1 MSRFSGFS
9 PQTLS
14 LFLTTLDSLGVKTF
28 AKQTVFEAHLT
39 GKKHVSAAKLLESK
53 AIDPVTHEKLKQRRE
68 DEKDK
73 QVAWLEVKISKL
85 AELLG
90 LERYQFPH
98 LLDVDNEI

>member
-1 MSRFSGFS
+1 
-9 PQTLS
+9 
-14 LFLTTLDSLGVKTF
+14 
-28 AKQTVFEAHLT
+28 
-39 GKKHVSAAKLLESK
+39 
-53 AIDPVTHEKLKQRRE
+53 VTHEKLKQRRE